1 MSGKSRIFALDFNKG
16 KHMSDQQKIDSIRNA
31 VRQLAP
37 PHSRAILYGSRARGD
52 ARRDSD
58 WDILILVNKPKA
70 EMSDFDNLSFPLTE
84 LGWECNAS
92 IIPVV
97 YGQSEW
103 DHPSSLLFRKNV
115 ERDAV
120 ELV

>member
-1 MSGKSRIFALDFNKG
+1 MSKKDEHILDLLKSKAREVMPPG
-16 KHMSDQQKIDSIRNA
+16 
-31 VRQLAP
+31 VRVF
-37 PHSRAILYGSRARGD
+37 LYGSRARGD
-52 ARRDSD
+52 SHRDSD